1 MATIET
7 TYRSVSLILGPFLV
21 AATVDL
27 FLQGILAMQF
37 ASYFSWYRDDKWQLR
52 LIVLILTIITWLKSF
67 QAFALIWVKFVGRFG
82 DLLGAFVLSQDT
94 KAWWDVGNTVMGA
107 MIEFYVQSYFA
118 WRLYVISKRWWLAVL
133 VEFVC
138 FFSLAM
144 SAIVTHMVVTKN
156 TEHIAPWIS
165 AQVGAIFT
173 GDVLVTTL
181 TTYFLLRLRKDV
193 LPETTGLIN
202 ALLRL
207 TFQTAAPSALCALLY
222 LILSQFKIPT
232 GTPLTAPIIVVFNMP
247 MSKLYA
253 ISMMWTLNARKTI
266 HVQSTHH
273 GFSGSEISGGRSRV
287 NGLTGRGMAL
297 TQSHSQP
304 GDMELGRIQVLT
316 QRETTQHVDMV
327 DIFDPAIHKAEDT
340 KLRVVST
347 RRDKLSTR
355 GDSTDYYNQ
364 PSLGLKTLLLTNLL
378 HDPLSPMSINEPE
391 DTLYRREAIQSKTKI
406 GLNGFIGPDI
416 IWALISLSSTRRFM

>member
-7 TYRSVSLILGPFLV
+7 TYHTVSLILGPFL
-21 AATVDL
+21 AAGAIDL
-27 FLQGILAMQF
+27 FLQGVLAMQF
-37 ASYFSWYRDDKWQLR
+37 ASYFNWYRDDKWQLK
-52 LIVLILTIITWLKSF
+52 LVVLVHNLAQVLPSF
-67 QAFALIWVKFVGRFG
+67 
-82 DLLGAFVLSQDT
+82 
-94 KAWWDVGNTVMGA
+94 AWWDVGNTVMGA
-107 MIEFYVQSYFA
+107 MIEFYVQSYFV
-118 WRLYVISKRWWLAVL
+118 WRLYVISKKWWLAAL

-144 SAIVTHMVVTKN
+144 SAVVTRMVVTQN
-156 TEHIAPWIS
+156 SAHIAPWIS
-165 AQVGAIFT
+165 ARVGAIFT

-181 TTYFLLRLRKDV
+181 TTYFLLRSRKDV

-222 LILSQFKIPT
+222 LIISQFKIST
-232 GTPLTAPIIVVFNMP
+232 GTPIPSPIIVVFNMP

-266 HVQSTHH
+266 RAQSTHH

-297 TQSHSQP
+297 TQSQSQT

-316 QRETTQHVDMV
+316 QREITQHVDMV
-327 DIFDPAIHKAEDT
+327 DIFDPAIHEAEDT

-347 RRDKLSTR
+347 RHAKLSK
-355 GDSTDYYNQ
+355 GKDSTDY
-364 PSLGLKTLLLTNLL
+364 
-378 HDPLSPMSINEPE
+378 SIG
-391 DTLYRREAIQSKTKI
+391 K
-406 GLNGFIGPDI
+406 
-416 IWALISLSSTRRFM
+416 